1 MKRLLSIL
9 LSAIVVVGCVP
20 LLSACDNHLVY
31 NHYYFD
37 LAKGEFEKDNY
48 KITMSEVS
56 DSFTLLDK
64 NGTKTINYSADS
76 NVVKTDDDITYY
88 RSQYFIASSLA
99 MVGKCSTDSDGQVL
113 GNGVMNGTSVVF
125 KDGAISLHDNILGY
139 YECFNNYITITYN
152 GTVNQYLILPITDSE
167 TKNEVGFFKDFYA
180 NVKVVAKPVE
190 YTGFK
195 VDTEVITNGESGRIN
210 AYTYSPNKK
219 IEKKTF
225 TVLDAGGFDIE
236 LDQDGKYTLGLMSN
250 KPKDSATIEVHIDGL
265 TSRVKVK
272 PVVVYFDKSKMTEKF
287 VGDEVDLTSSKF
299 YELYNVKF
307 DELKIENLIT
317 YGGASAEIV
326 DGKLYCKDK
335 GIVIIRLKATFNYNG
350 KDYVCIDEASINITE
365 DIIEENKLNNEKKVN

>member
-9 LSAIVVVGCVP
+9 LSIVLVVGCVP
-20 LLSACDNHLVY
+20 VLSACDNHLDY

-37 LAKGEFEKDNY
+37 LAKGEFVKDNN

-56 DSFTLLDK
+56 DSFTLSDE
-64 NGTKTINYSADS
+64 NGTKTISYSSDS
-76 NVVKTDDDITYY
+76 NIVKTNDDIVYY
-88 RSQYFIASSLA
+88 RSQYFIASSAA
-99 MVGKCSTDSDGQVL
+99 MVGKCATDSEGQVS
-113 GNGVMNGTSVVF
+113 GKGVMSGTSVVF

-152 GTVNQYLILPITDSE
+152 GTVTQYLILPITDSE
-167 TKNEVGFFKDFYA
+167 GQKEVGFFKDFYA

-195 VDTEVITNGESGRIN
+195 VDAEVITNGESGRIN

-225 TVLDAGGFDIE
+225 TVLDAGGFDIK
-236 LDQDGKYTLGLMSN
+236 LDQDGKYTLALMSN
-250 KPKDSATIEVHIDGL
+250 KPKDSATIEVFIDGL

-272 PVVVYFDKSKMTEKF
+272 PVIVYFDKSKMTEKF
-287 VGDEVDLTSSKF
+287 VGDEVDLTSSEY

-307 DELKIENLIT
+307 EDLKIENLIT

-326 DGKLYCKDK
+326 DGKLYCK
-335 GIVIIRLKATFNYNG
+335 
-350 KDYVCIDEASINITE
+350 
-365 DIIEENKLNNEKKVN
+365 EKELLS